1 MKHSAFR
8 FYSRLF
14 PFSLLFVD
22 HSRYCPSPVNQAQ
35 DIGRYGLAAV
45 QIACPNNRKQ
55 KGKKVVECNSVLLAE
70 VGPPPTIQSRQG
82 NISFA

>member
-1 MKHSAFR
+1 MKHNAFR

-22 HSRYCPSPVNQAQ
+22 NPQYTPSPVNQAQ
-35 DIGRYGLAAV
+35 EIGRYGLAAV
-45 QIACPNNRKQ
+45 QIACPNNRKH
-55 KGKKVVECNSVLLAE
+55 KGKRMVECDSVLLAE

-82 NISFA
+82 NIWFA

>member
-1 MKHSAFR
+1 MKHKAFR

-14 PFSLLFVD
+14 PFSLLFVN
-22 HSRYCPSPVNQAQ
+22 HSQYAPSTVIQIQEIA
-35 DIGRYGLAAV
+35 RYGLAAV
-45 QIACPNNRKQ
+45 QITCPNNRKQ
-55 KGKKVVECNSVLLAE
+55 KGKKVVECDSILLTE